1 MDSIEAVPESECF
14 KAQAHL
20 YRYIFSH
27 INGIVL
33 KCFVQLDIPNI
44 IYKHGQPITIPQLIS
59 KLEIQPTKTAFVE
72 RLVRFLVH
80 NGFLSKTK
88 VHEQD
93 EEMEVYTL
101 TSSSKLLV
109 KCMEPNLAPMVL
121 SFVDPS
127 FLDSFDF
134 LRSWFKRKETVTEV
148 ALGATIWEIFE
159 RDSQRLKS
167 FNEAMASD
175 LRMISVILKDSKSI
189 FQGLESI
196 VDVGVGTCTTCKI
209 ISEAYPHLKCIVFDR
224 PNVVENCSGSNNLS
238 YFGGDMFEY
247 IPSVDAVLLK
257 WMLHCW
263 DDEHSLKI
271 LNKCKEAIAKK
282 GEGGV
287 IIIEAVVKEKEDDND
302 MTLFNLKLLFDVMMM
317 SMVNGKERTE
327 KEWKKLLVVA
337 GFKHYKITPCFGY
350 RSIIE
355 AYP

>member
-1 MDSIEAVPESECF
+1 MPGPNSRKPHIRPTQSCLKAGPFKRALQNQRNHHIVIDSIEAVPESECF

-20 YRYIFSH
+20 YSYIFSH

-33 KCFVQLDIPNI
+33 KCFVQLDIPDI

-80 NGFLSKTK
+80 NGFLPKTK

-101 TSSSKLLV
+101 ISSKLLI

-127 FLDSFDF
+127 FLDPFDF
-134 LRSWFKRKETVTEV
+134 LGSWFKQRETVTEI

-167 FNEAMASD
+167 PNEAMASD
-175 LRMISVILKDSKSI
+175 SRMISVILKDSKSI

-196 VDVGVGTCTTCKI
+196 VDVGGGTGTTCKI

-224 PNVVENCSGSNNLS
+224 PHVVENCSGSNNLS

-247 IPSVDAVLLK
+247 IPSADAVLLK
-257 WMLHCW
+257 A
-263 DDEHSLKI
+263 S
-271 LNKCKEAIAKK
+271 
-282 GEGGV
+282 
-287 IIIEAVVKEKEDDND
+287 
-302 MTLFNLKLLFDVMMM
+302 
-317 SMVNGKERTE
+317 
-327 KEWKKLLVVA
+327 
-337 GFKHYKITPCFGY
+337 
-350 RSIIE
+350 
-355 AYP
+355 